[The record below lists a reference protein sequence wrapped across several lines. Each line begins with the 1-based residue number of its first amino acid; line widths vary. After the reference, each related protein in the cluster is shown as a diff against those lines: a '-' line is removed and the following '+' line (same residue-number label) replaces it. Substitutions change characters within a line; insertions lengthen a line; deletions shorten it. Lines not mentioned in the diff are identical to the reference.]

1 MLSPQ
6 DVDDLD
12 RAVERLLTTGVRG
25 EIKLI
30 GAGEMTCVLEWRG
43 HACKRLPP
51 FHDRQR
57 IDSYRGLLEDYLG
70 RLRGCGVPVIETEL
84 QVVSRGDVHMVYLA
98 QPLIPAELCLPA
110 WLRQAPHDD
119 RITMVRA
126 VLDHVQRCTGN
137 GVGIDANLSNWSVR
151 DERPLYF
158 DVSTPMLRDEAGR
171 HRLDTEIFVA
181 TLPAMVRG
189 LVRRYFVTELL
200 DRYFDARTVY
210 ENLLGDLPNTRLD
223 EMTMPLL
230 AEANAR
236 LDRPLTL
243 KQIEAYRR
251 EDWLTWR
258 AIRQLLKL
266 EQFWRRA
273 ILRAPNPHLLPSQF
287 KQSA

>member
-1 MLSPQ
+1 MLSPK

-12 RAVERLLTTGVRG
+12 RAVERLLLTGERG
-25 EIKLI
+25 EITLI

-43 HACKRLPP
+43 RACKRLPP
-51 FHDRQR
+51 FDDRSR
-57 IDSYRGLLEDYLG
+57 IDGYAQLLEEYLT
-70 RLRGCGVPVIETEL
+70 RLRACGVPVLDTAL
-84 QVVSRGDVHMVYLA
+84 HVVSRGDACIVYLA

-110 WLRQAPHDD
+110 WLRSAPQDD
-119 RITMVRA
+119 GIAMVRL
-126 VLDHVQRCTGN
+126 VMEHVRSCTAN
-137 GVGIDANLSNWSVR
+137 AVGIDANLSNWGVR
-151 DERPLYF
+151 DGKPLYF
-158 DVSTPMLRDEAGR
+158 DVSTPMLRDAAGQ

-189 LVRRYFVTELL
+189 LVRRYFVKQLL
-200 DRYFDARTVY
+200 DRYFDTRSVS

-223 EMTMPLL
+223 ELTIPLL

-236 LDRPLTL
+236 LDRPLTM

-287 KQSA
+287 KSA

>member
-6 DVDDLD
+6 DFDELD
-12 RAVERLLTTGVRG
+12 RAVERLLVSGARG
-25 EIKLI
+25 EIRLI

-51 FHDRQR
+51 FTDQSR
-57 IDSYRGLLEDYLG
+57 IDGYARLLEEYLA
-70 RLRGCGVPVIETEL
+70 RLRDCGVAVLDTRL
-84 QVVSRGDVHMVYLA
+84 HVVSRGGAHMVYLA
-98 QPLIPAELCLPA
+98 QPLIPADHCLPA
-110 WLRQAPHDD
+110 WIRSATQADG
-119 RITMVRA
+119 IAMVRL
-126 VLDHVQRCTGN
+126 VMDHVRRCTAK

-151 DERPLYF
+151 DGQPLYF
-158 DVSTPMLRDEAGR
+158 DVSTPMLRDADGR

-210 ENLLGDLPNTRLD
+210 ENLIGDLPNTRLD
-223 EMTMPLL
+223 DLTMPLL

-266 EQFWRRA
+266 EQFWRRT

-287 KQSA
+287 KGD